1 MSLRRRL
8 RLLVE
13 AVRIAGLLILAL
25 YRAVTLLLGL
35 KLRSK
40 YYAWRERR
48 GFKKT
53 LARHGLP
60 PDLAGELAAMYSER
74 LASSLRVPGPVE
86 LARKAGFP
94 WTRGRARRPS

>member
-8 RLLVE
+8 RLLLEV
-13 AVRIAGLLILAL
+13 VRIAGLLALAL
-25 YRAVTLLLGL
+25 YRVAALLFDL

-48 GFKKT
+48 GFRRA
-53 LARHGLP
+53 LARHGIP
-60 PDLAGELAAMYSER
+60 ADLAGELAAMYSER

-86 LARKAGFP
+86 IARGGGLLGLG
-94 WTRGRARRPS
+94 GRPRRPS